1 MKKASIIYN
10 MIETE
15 RLILRQWL
23 ESDAE
28 ALYKYA
34 GDPEVGPPAGW
45 QPHDSVDMSLM
56 VIREVF
62 SAPFTYA
69 VVLKDTGEAIGC
81 CGIVPPEAR
90 ENVMTTETDAEIG
103 YWIGKPYWGMGL
115 IPESVTA
122 LVDFLKKELNIS
134 AAWISFNDGN
144 VKSRRVAE
152 KCGFSYHHTDCSENT
167 KEHFYVRKL

>member
-1 MKKASIIYN
+1 
-10 MIETE
+10 MIETK
-15 RLILRQWL
+15 RLILRRWL

-28 ALYKYA
+28 SLYKYA
-34 GDPEVGPPAGW
+34 SDPEVGPPAGW
-45 QPHDSVDMSLM
+45 QPHDSVEMSLT

-69 VVLKDTGEAIGC
+69 VVLKESGEVIGC
-81 CGIVPPEAR
+81 CGLVPSEAR

-103 YWIGKPYWGMGL
+103 YWIGRPYWGMGL
-115 IPESVTA
+115 IPEAVMS
-122 LVDFLKKELNIS
+122 LVDMLKTRLSKS

-152 KCGFSYHHTDCSENT
+152 KCGFVYHHTDCHDNT
-167 KEHFYVRKL
+167 TEHFYVKEL